1 MKQILRGFI
10 SGYEKLIFG
19 MNVMGTVWIFLLIL
33 LVVAD
38 VAGRI
43 LFRSPIAGTA
53 ELCKTANPGIAFLQV
68 TYVLWL
74 GSHIRTTVLLDRVSS
89 KWRMILDI
97 LAAATGI
104 FMFAAIFYSNL
115 SMTWV
120 ALKLWEYEGEGALR
134 VPTAPIRIMI
144 LAGSACMIVQF
155 LRHIHGY
162 IASYRA
168 GQKREG

>member
-1 MKQILRGFI
+1 MKKLLNGFL
-10 SGYEKLIFG
+10 SGNEKLIFG

-43 LFRSPIAGTA
+43 FFRSPLAGTA

-74 GSHIRTTVLLDRVSS
+74 GKHIRTTVILDRVSS
-89 KWRMILDI
+89 MWRMLLDI
-97 LAAATGI
+97 LAATTGI
-104 FMFAAIFYSNL
+104 FMFAAIFYSNV
-115 SMTWV
+115 SMTWI
-120 ALKLWEYEGEGALR
+120 AWKLWEYEGEGALR
-134 VPTAPIRIMI
+134 VPTAPIRTII
-144 LAGSACMIVQF
+144 LVGSFCMIVQF
-155 LRHIHGY
+155 LRNIHGY

-168 GQKREG
+168 LQKREG

>member
-1 MKQILRGFI
+1 MTRFLKAFI
-10 SGYEKLIFG
+10 SGYERLIFG

-74 GSHIRTTVLLDRVSS
+74 GNHIRTTVILDRVSS
-89 KWRMILDI
+89 TWRMLLDI
-97 LAAATGI
+97 LAAAAGI
-104 FMFAAIFYSNL
+104 LMFAAIFYSNL
-115 SMTWV
+115 SMTWL
-120 ALKLWEYEGEGALR
+120 AWKIWEYEGEGALR
-134 VPTAPIRIMI
+134 VPTAPIRTMI
-144 LAGSACMIVQF
+144 LVGSACMIIQF

-162 IASYRA
+162 ISSYRA
-168 GQKREG
+168 ERKEGG

>member
-1 MKQILRGFI
+1 MKRLLGGFI
-10 SGYEKLIFG
+10 SGFDKLIFG
-19 MNVMGTVWIFLLIL
+19 LNAMGTVWIFLLIL

-43 LFRSPIAGTA
+43 FFRSPIAGTA

-74 GSHIRTTVLLDRVSS
+74 GSHIRSTVLIDRVSS
-89 KWRMILDI
+89 RWRVFLDV

-104 FMFAAIFYSNL
+104 FVFAAIFYANL
-115 SMTWV
+115 SMTWT

-134 VPTAPIRIMI
+134 VPTAPIRVMI
-144 LAGSACMIVQF
+144 LVGSVCMMIQF
-155 LRHIHGY
+155 LRLIHNY
-162 IASYRA
+162 ISSYRA
-168 GQKREG
+168 AQKREA

>member
-1 MKQILRGFI
+1 MKRLLRGFI
-10 SGYEKLIFG
+10 SGHEKLIFG

-43 LFRSPIAGTA
+43 FFRSPIAGTA

-89 KWRMILDI
+89 WWRMCLDI
-97 LAAATGI
+97 LAATTGI

-120 ALKLWEYEGEGALR
+120 ALKIWEYEGEGALR
-134 VPTAPIRIMI
+134 VPTAPIRVMI
-144 LAGSACMIVQF
+144 LVGSACMIVQF

-162 IASYRA
+162 IVSYRA
-168 GQKREG
+168 VQKREG